1 MTSEGH
7 HTKYLYTL
15 QMHIRDTVEDMRK
28 KGLVTGT
35 EPLADLITRQLVSY
49 DDFPKYYV
57 TLGKEYGKPTGRRLE
72 TASVTKILQV
82 MQQNPDDPD
91 AIPNRGRF
99 WDWIRA
105 QRRQATLGGRPPSN
119 PDDEA
124 VLIAESVTEP

>member
-57 TLGKEYGKPTGRRLE
+57 TLGK
-72 TASVTKILQV
+72 
-82 MQQNPDDPD
+82 
-91 AIPNRGRF
+91 
-99 WDWIRA
+99 
-105 QRRQATLGGRPPSN
+105 
-119 PDDEA
+119 
-124 VLIAESVTEP
+124 